1 MYKYF
6 FNYSY
11 RIRSI
16 FSLVFRFGSISTKQN
31 YTVALAY
38 LLNYTEV
45 ENEQTYTVKKVV
57 V

>member
-16 FSLVFRFGSISTKQN
+16 FSLVFRTGSISTKQN